1 MTEVYD
7 ESCKIRWLKTEV
19 YPSRGMMVI
28 QEDER
33 IWFFENQ
40 GAMCSA
46 WPLWCSNLP
55 HAALFRY
62 WLFLYRDDCHSGHKP
77 PWEQVLFVKEISMK
91 LQWGKLKRGKLRRRT
106 LYGTRTWS
114 SDLDLG
120 HWRPI
125 LDTGPWAGTWEP
137 GPGNQNL
144 LFPVPHQAWWHKK
157 DSGGL
162 WPFERVD
169 S

>member
-1 MTEVYD
+1 
-7 ESCKIRWLKTEV
+7 
-19 YPSRGMMVI
+19 
-28 QEDER
+28 
-33 IWFFENQ
+33 
-40 GAMCSA
+40 MCSA

-62 WLFLYRDDCHSGHKP
+62 WLFLYRDDCHAGHKP
-77 PWEQVLFVKEISMK
+77 PWEQVLFVRKLTMK
-91 LQWGKLKRGKLRRRT
+91 LQGGKLRRRT

-137 GPGNQNL
+137 GPGKAKKGLIWHGFQWQIKDDDRSCL
-144 LFPVPHQAWWHKK
+144 LRLK
-157 DSGGL
+157 S
-162 WPFERVD
+162 RVFKCFA
-169 S
+169 STVKAGTQTLLKLCGYG